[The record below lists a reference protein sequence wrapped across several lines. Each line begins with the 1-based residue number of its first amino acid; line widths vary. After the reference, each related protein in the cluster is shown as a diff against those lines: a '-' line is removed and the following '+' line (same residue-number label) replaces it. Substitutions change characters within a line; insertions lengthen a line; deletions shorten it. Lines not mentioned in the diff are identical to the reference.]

1 MMKITSQ
8 ILSIPPFLST
18 RWDYIQS
25 IRVQEKSL
33 LITLQSGP
41 PCSIPGLT
49 DEQISQIFSSFAL
62 YAQPHKEE
70 QKTDE
75 ILKKDLTQL
84 VEGVKKGFNEFVS
97 LLSKLGGQSGSFAKA
112 LEHDPS
118 NAHLPPLPPE
128 AIGRVEMLLQIV
140 PEEDI
145 LSMPEP
151 VAHCNCMY
159 CQVQR
164 LLRTALLKRK
174 KFPENEGE
182 PVDENE
188 LKFNEWIVE
197 PGEDKVYIVRNKLNP
212 HEEYK
217 VFLGEPLGCTC
228 GKANCEHIIAVLRS

>member
-1 MMKITSQ
+1 MIKITSQ
-8 ILSIPPFLST
+8 ILSIPPYLST

-25 IRVQEKSL
+25 IRVQEKAL
-33 LITLQSGP
+33 LISLQSGP

-49 DEQISQIFSSFAL
+49 EEEISQIFSSFAL
-62 YAQPHKEE
+62 YAQPTKEE
-70 QKTDE
+70 HKVDDTF
-75 ILKKDLTQL
+75 KKDISQL
-84 VEGVKKGFNEFVS
+84 VEGVKKGFAEFLHILAKS
-97 LLSKLGGQSGSFAKA
+97 GGQSAGFAKA

-118 NAHLPPLPPE
+118 NANLPPLPPE

-145 LSMPEP
+145 LAMPEP

-164 LLRTALLKRK
+164 LLRNALAEK
-174 KFPENEGE
+174 KGHIENEGE
-182 PVDENE
+182 PVDESE

-197 PGEDKVYIVRNKLNP
+197 PLEDKMYSVRNKLNP
-212 HEEYK
+212 QEEYK